1 MTQRILTSKLGLH
14 WQMSQVNF
22 ADKIVYLHNIEHY
35 KSPPPYNT
43 TLGSR
48 ES

>member
-1 MTQRILTSKLGLH
+1 
-14 WQMSQVNF
+14 MSQVNF

-35 KSPPPYNT
+35 KSPPPPYNT

-48 ES
+48 ESWFRTLDQYLPQL